1 MSTTPPETPPRR
13 RRSRTA
19 GREPGPSGRTASREG
34 QVGRTRAERT
44 HRALLDAAWA
54 RLARG
59 DVARLEDVAAD
70 AGVTRQALYL
80 HFPSRGRLLVELVDH
95 IDRELGLLD
104 LLAEAR
110 TADGPAELL
119 LAELRVTARYAP
131 KIHAVAM
138 SLWRLADTDAEA
150 AEALADRMKRRR
162 VGLRETLT
170 AVEAAGLLAPDW
182 TVKSA
187 TDALWAAGAPASVDL
202 LLRERGWPAAQLER
216 WLVHLGRSMLRPRG
230 TAGR

>member
-1 MSTTPPETPPRR
+1 MSTTPPEPRPRRSRKASPRPSPPRR
-13 RRSRTA
+13 
-19 GREPGPSGRTASREG
+19 TASPERDT
-34 QVGRTRAERT
+34 GRTRAERT

-59 DVARLEDVAAD
+59 DAARLEDVAAD

-95 IDRELGLLD
+95 IDRELGLSD
-104 LLAEAR
+104 LLAKVR
-110 TADGPAELL
+110 TADGPAERL

-138 SLWRLADTDAEA
+138 SLWRLANTDADA
-150 AEALADRMKRRR
+150 AEALADRMRRRR
-162 VGLRETLT
+162 VGLREALT
-170 AVEAAGLLAPDW
+170 AVEGAGELAPDW

-202 LLRERGWPAAQLER
+202 LLRERGWTAGQLER
-216 WLVHLGRSMLRPRG
+216 WLVHLGRSMLRPPAMSR
-230 TAGR
+230 R